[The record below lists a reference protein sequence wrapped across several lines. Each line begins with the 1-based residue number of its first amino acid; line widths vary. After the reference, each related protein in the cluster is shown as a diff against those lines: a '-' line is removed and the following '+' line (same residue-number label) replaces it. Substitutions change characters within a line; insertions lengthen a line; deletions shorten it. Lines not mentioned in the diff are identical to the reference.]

1 MNDLDILRDAWAEP
15 GPPAEASR
23 TAARTALLE
32 RASGGTRKRGRF
44 RLGIRVAVVAAA
56 VAVGVTVVQAGDED
70 GPVVRPVSNAS
81 QALERAALAAEAR
94 PFTPPR
100 PDQWV
105 YIESRTLTGP
115 VGAPPENLRDTGVRR
130 QWKRAD
136 GTKSARL
143 EDGKLVVSATPPTTP
158 PSDYASLAAL
168 PTDPA
173 ALLQWVYQRA
183 GGRTAEGRYSAAYS
197 MLCAILRDNLLP
209 PKTEAAVYRAITRIP
224 GVTAVLFLGLKM
236 EGRSPERPV
245 LGLGRVT
252 EGRHR
257 ELLLDRNGYAYLGE
271 GSAAIEGDAL
281 NLTVRVRSG
290 VVDEAGQRP

>member
-143 EDGKLVVSATPPTTP
+143 EDGKLVVSATPQTTP

-209 PKTEAAVYRAITRIP
+209 PKTGRRCT
-224 GVTAVLFLGLKM
+224 
-236 EGRSPERPV
+236 GRSRGSRRDGGPVPRPEDGGTVARTSGARARARHRRPPPGTAAGPERLRLP
-245 LGLGRVT
+245 R
-252 EGRHR
+252 
-257 ELLLDRNGYAYLGE
+257 
-271 GSAAIEGDAL
+271 
-281 NLTVRVRSG
+281 
-290 VVDEAGQRP
+290 